1 LFALAA
7 AALIMTNSITGAVL
21 AQFRDI
27 GVLKALGF
35 TGRQV
40 AAVYLGQNLAIGAVG
55 GVLGVAAGLALAPIP
70 LNTLLRSLNTTPH
83 LVFNPALLA
92 GVLSAVQLVVLIAT
106 ALPARRGARVNTIQ
120 AITTGYELP
129 GVKPSRL
136 AWLARAVRFPM
147 PVVLGAKDAFA
158 RRGRAVLT
166 LISLLVGV
174 MSLVFS
180 FELNAA
186 LDAFLRDPSLAGVI
200 YDAWVSRESV
210 SDSSARRTISQ
221 APGVAAMLAHV
232 TAKAKTADGK
242 EFRVRAEEGDLAQF
256 PFKLEAGRLINTAAE
271 GEVMLGVGLQAWLD
285 LNVGD
290 TLRATVNNERTPVEW
305 RVVGVYREPADNG
318 QMAII
323 SLHTLR
329 KIDRT
334 VEPDTYFLRLAP
346 DADPQTLHTYLKS
359 RAGDSLSLAIV
370 NVQLSD
376 LLQLKLTMLV
386 LSAALSAIAL
396 ISVFNSAVLNM
407 RERISEVGTF
417 KTLGMTPGQ
426 VVMMI
431 LASGGTLGV
440 LAGVIGVPLG
450 VVLVRVTLTEMG
462 KMYGFGTFDMRPD
475 WVAVVL
481 PALVAMGVGLL
492 GSVVPGRWAARLNV
506 IEVLQYE

>member
-1 LFALAA
+1 
-7 AALIMTNSITGAVL
+7 MTNSITGAVL

-35 TGRQV
+35 TGGQV
-40 AAVYLGQNLAIGAVG
+40 AAVYLGQNLAIGVVG

-70 LNTLLRSLNTTPH
+70 LNTLLRSLNATPR
-83 LVFNPALLA
+83 LVFDPAWLA
-92 GVLSAVQLVVLIAT
+92 GVLFAVLLVVLLAT
-106 ALPARRGARVNTIQ
+106 AVPARRGARVSTIQ

-129 GVKPSRL
+129 SVKPSRL
-136 AWLARAVRFPM
+136 AWLARVAQLPM

-158 RRGRAVLT
+158 RRGRAALT
-166 LISLLVGV
+166 LVSLLVGV

-186 LDAFLRDPSLAGVI
+186 LDTFLRDPSLAGVI

-221 APGVAAMLAHV
+221 APGVAAMLAHAA
-232 TAKAKTADGK
+232 AKAKTADGK

-256 PFKLEAGRLINTAAE
+256 PFKLEAGRLIDTAAE
-271 GEVMLGVGLQAWLD
+271 GEVMIGVGLQAWLD

-290 TLRATVNNERTPVEW
+290 TLGVTVNKERTPVEW

-323 SLHTLR
+323 SLRTLHR
-329 KIDRT
+329 IDRT
-334 VEPDTYFLRLAP
+334 VEPDTYLLRLAP
-346 DADPQTLHTYLKS
+346 DADPQTLRAYLKS

-376 LLQLKLTMLV
+376 LLQFKLTMLI
-386 LSAALSAIAL
+386 LSVALSVIAL

-426 VVMMI
+426 VVMMV
-431 LASGGTLGV
+431 LASGGILGV
-440 LAGVIGVPLG
+440 LAGIMGVPLG
-450 VVLVRVTLTEMG
+450 LVLVRVTLTGMG
-462 KMYGFGTFDMRPD
+462 KLFGFGSFDLRPD
-475 WVAVVL
+475 WAAVIL
-481 PALVAMGVGLL
+481 PALVAVGVGLL

-506 IEVLQYE
+506 VEVLQYE